1 MRARAPRS
9 NRLYGRNST
18 LIRVLPFLMTLAT
31 LLWTNVTSAA
41 SSGEGIFIERWRAY
55 DEVVQAQAT
64 GPAGFR
70 KKIEIPFD
78 TLRKYDGQIVPP
90 PHAGNIGQVLV
101 VSSLKDRSLLL
112 VTPKN
117 TLGAIEYLGEEFR
130 REMAKC
136 EGDRSWLV
144 ALPENTWTPIDLNPY
159 CRMAYDESGIVID
172 VYSIRSSPRPM
183 IDISTN
189 GFKCV
194 SHRLYGWDGRSAG
207 YRLRAEKC
215 TGSRPVENF
224 SLNST
229 MNQVF
234 PPGGGTQGKSG
245 SLPPW
250 SGD

>member
-1 MRARAPRS
+1 MRARALRG
-9 NRLYGRNST
+9 NRFYGLGST
-18 LIRVLPFLMTLAT
+18 FIRVLLFFMMAFLPV
-31 LLWTNVTSAA
+31 NVTSAA
-41 SSGEGIFIERWRAY
+41 SSGERIFIDRWTAY
-55 DEVVQAQAT
+55 DEMVQARAT

-70 KKIEIPFD
+70 RKLEIPFGS
-78 TLRKYDGQIVPP
+78 LRKYEGRIVSPP
-90 PHAGNIGQVLV
+90 EAGNIGHVLV
-101 VSSLKDRSLLL
+101 LSALKDRSLLHD
-112 VTPKN
+112 TPKN

-144 ALPENTWTPIDLNPY
+144 ALPENTWNPIDLNPY
-159 CRMAYDESGIVID
+159 CSMAYDESGIVID
-172 VYSIRSSPRPM
+172 LYSIRSSPRPL

-229 MNQVF
+229 MTQVF
-234 PPGGGTQGKSG
+234 PPAGGPQGKSG